1 MHSYIIRDADIWTIQ
16 PLVTSSSIWKR
27 LTKLRDQLIQLMGV
41 HQAKLMHDNGSP
53 PARLR
58 TVYQIF
64 RGITPKLY
72 WTKAIM
78 DPVNVPR
85 HRVIILLAMQNCLS
99 TTDNLCKRGF
109 HIVSH
114 CVLCF
119 KAEESTQH
127 LFFACE
133 YSSCVLQALFT
144 WQGFTRR
151 HLSLNHE
158 LRRLAQVT
166 GKNLRK
172 KWAKCTLAAVVY
184 NLWAER
190 NARIFQ
196 DTSRSSDQFIYMIK
210 NVIRVRVLAYMND
223 LTNEAASISLA
234 L

>member
-1 MHSYIIRDADIWTIQ
+1 M
-16 PLVTSSSIWKR
+16 
-27 LTKLRDQLIQLMGV
+27 
-41 HQAKLMHDNGSP
+41 HQAKLLPANGPP

-64 RGITPKLY
+64 RGTTPKLY
-72 WTKAIM
+72 WTKAFM
-78 DPVNVPR
+78 DPVIMPR
-85 HRVIILLAMQNCLS
+85 HRVIVLLAMQNSLS

-109 HIVSH
+109 HMVIR

-119 KAEESTQH
+119 KAEETAQH

-166 GKNLRK
+166 GKNIRK
-172 KWAKCTLAAVVY
+172 KWANCTLGAAVY

-190 NARIFQ
+190 NAQIFQ
-196 DTSRSSDQFIYMIK
+196 DTYRSSDQLIYVTK
-210 NVIRVRVLAYMND
+210 NVIRVRVLAYMNG
-223 LTNEAASISLA
+223 LTNEVVSISLA